1 MEELLRKAYKSRK
14 ILVTGDTG
22 FKGSWLS
29 QWLLLLD
36 AEVYGV
42 GLEPSTS
49 PALYTQ
55 LRLEKH
61 VDHRTLDINDYQA
74 LEKCIQDIRPDLIFH
89 LAAQSLVRESYKTP
103 LETMQVNVMGTAHVL
118 EAVRSLKLPIAV
130 VAITSDK
137 CYENKEWLFGYREGD
152 PLGGYDPYSASKG
165 AAELVISSWR
175 RSFFNPEHI
184 SSHGVR
190 VASARAGNV
199 IGGGD
204 WAVDRIVPDAVRFL
218 QQGEVIQVRN
228 PHATRPWQHVLEP
241 LGGYLLLGSKLLLA
255 GDHCAS
261 YCEGFNFGPYVSSN
275 KPVSV
280 LADEI
285 VKNWGSGSW
294 TYKQENA
301 AHEASL
307 LHLSADKAYHVL
319 GWQPAWNFNQTV
331 SRTVEWYKATN
342 DDPSQVLPLTQRQ
355 IDVYMND
362 FNLVPSLYH

>member
-1 MEELLRKAYKSRK
+1 
-14 ILVTGDTG
+14 
-22 FKGSWLS
+22 
-29 QWLLLLD
+29 
-36 AEVYGV
+36 
-42 GLEPSTS
+42 
-49 PALYTQ
+49 
-55 LRLEKH
+55 
-61 VDHRTLDINDYQA
+61 
-74 LEKCIQDIRPDLIFH
+74 
-89 LAAQSLVRESYKTP
+89 
-103 LETMQVNVMGTAHVL
+103 
-118 EAVRSLKLPIAV
+118 
-130 VAITSDK
+130 
-137 CYENKEWLFGYREGD
+137 
-152 PLGGYDPYSASKG
+152 
-165 AAELVISSWR
+165 
-175 RSFFNPEHI
+175 
-184 SSHGVR
+184 
-190 VASARAGNV
+190 
-199 IGGGD
+199 
-204 WAVDRIVPDAVRFL
+204 
-218 QQGEVIQVRN
+218 EVIQVRN